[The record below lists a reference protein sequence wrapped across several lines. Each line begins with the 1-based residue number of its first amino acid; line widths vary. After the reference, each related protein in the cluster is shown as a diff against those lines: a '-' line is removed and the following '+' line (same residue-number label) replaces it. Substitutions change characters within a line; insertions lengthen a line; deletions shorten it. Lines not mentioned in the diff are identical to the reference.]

1 MLNVNQITSQ
11 LAKMPD
17 NALQQYATMHKAD
30 PYMLALTIA
39 ESNRRKEMRT
49 AAQGAQGA
57 MPQPKVADQA
67 IAGMSPQQLPENV
80 GIGALPADNMK
91 GMAAGGIVAFDN
103 GGEVATSPAG
113 EFFGGIANWFGDV
126 GDPTRNPR
134 VQLAQLQTERAR
146 AEQGIF
152 EALTPAQK
160 AERKAQVAAI
170 DAQIN
175 GMQRQMT
182 QAAPAAK
189 PSTAAP
195 LFKDP
200 RRTDNAASPNF
211 VGTKEKDVGDKV
223 APTDKGLGA
232 TAAGQRSGL
241 SGGAGGAGTYSPST
255 LADMMKEVNPE
266 LEKMN
271 AEDRKAMDP
280 FRTQF
285 EEERAGLAKRKE
297 TNKGEALL
305 AAGLG
310 MMAGNSRH
318 ALQNIGTGAQQGL
331 ASLKDATR
339 ADDAA
344 KRALMQSEMHLA
356 QAEMQGRKGNFQSMN
371 QLANQARQ
379 EKQFAVSS
387 ELQRQQIA
395 QQGQYYRDMGE
406 AAKARGGMDAKVM
419 TEYTKIQNKA
429 TDSVDKDIMSGLLRP
444 EQKEAMILQRTR
456 AMAMDNPLL
465 ARFLSM
471 GADDKETV
479 TRTLD

>member
-57 MPQPKVADQA
+57 MQQPKVADQA

-91 GMAAGGIVAFDN
+91 GMATGGIVAFEE
-103 GGEVATSPAG
+103 GGQVQHFANTGLVQGGMSFDPITGEAVMDDDGPQMSFLDKLKKSIGYGEGLKIDPRAAIEKQRTSAPDYLGSPA
-113 EFFGGIANWFGDV
+113 E
-126 GDPTRNPR
+126 TKR
-134 VQLAQLQTERAR
+134 L
-146 AEQGIF
+146 
-152 EALTPAQK
+152 
-160 AERKAQVAAI
+160 KAQAATAQGVPTGLAAVAEA
-170 DAQIN
+170 AKEK
-175 GMQRQMT
+175 
-182 QAAPAAK
+182 AAPA
-189 PSTAAP
+189 
-195 LFKDP
+195 
-200 RRTDNAASPNF
+200 
-211 VGTKEKDVGDKV
+211 E
-223 APTDKGLGA
+223 KGLGA
-232 TAAGQRSGL
+232 TAAGQRSGV
-241 SGGAGGAGTYSPST
+241 SGGAGGAGTYKPST
-255 LADMMKEVNPE
+255 LAEMMSEVNPE
-266 LEKMN
+266 IEKMN
-271 AEDRKAMDP
+271 VEDRKAMDP

-285 EEERAGLAKRKE
+285 ESERSDLAKRKE

-331 ASLKDATR
+331 TALKESTR
-339 ADDAA
+339 GDDAA
-344 KRALMQSEMHLA
+344 RRALMQSEMHLA
-356 QAEMQGRKGNFQSMN
+356 QAEMQGRKGNFQNMN
-371 QLANQARQ
+371 ALANQARQ
-379 EKQFAVSS
+379 EKQFATSS

-471 GADDKETV
+471 GADDKEPV